1 MNDRPFDR
9 DVEILAETLR
19 LPPSERME
27 YLDRVCSKDAAL
39 CRKVQTLLEAHE
51 QAGDF
56 MGEPAADL
64 ALAGAGYEKP
74 GDVIGR
80 YKLLRQIGEGGCGV
94 VFMAEQEEPVRRC
107 VALKVVKPG
116 MDTKSVIARFEV
128 ERQALALMDHPSI
141 AHVFDAGT
149 TLHGRPFFVMELLTG
164 IKITDYCDRNSLT
177 ASDRLALFIQVCDA
191 VQHAHQKGI
200 IHRDIKPSNVLV
212 ATGADG
218 KAWPKIIDFGIAK
231 AIMGLQLTD
240 KTLFTAAEMLIGTP
254 AYMSPEQADFASVD
268 VDTRT
273 DIYSL
278 GVLLYE
284 LLTGSRPFDT
294 EQLLKSGLDEIR
306 RVIREQEPVRPST
319 RLSRMPLADLTT
331 VAQQRRSEPSKLVRA
346 IRRDLDWIVM
356 KALEKDRARR
366 YATANGL
373 AMDVQRYLANETIS
387 AGPPSHFYRFRK
399 LVSRNRLVFAGI
411 GTAITFLVISLIFV
425 SASLIREQN
434 AHRETREVKLFLEDM
449 LRSIGPSVAAGQDTT
464 MLRGILDQTAAR
476 IGAKLADQ
484 PADEAELRTVIGQV
498 YYELHAFDKAE
509 DMYCGALLA
518 NRKLFGAESK
528 EAAASLNLLGMAL
541 YKIRRLPEAAQAH
554 MEALAIRRRLFG
566 NENLDVAISMNN
578 LAGVYRK
585 MHREEEGEAMI
596 LDALRIRRKLL
607 ANDDLD
613 TANAL
618 ENLGLLLVGE
628 KRYAEGEAKQWEA
641 LAIRKKL
648 TNPEDLDIGMAYAS
662 LGYTATQQGKW
673 SEAESVL
680 RESHRIRRKLLG
692 DGNPQTMDC
701 LRLMCESMEHQAKY
715 TEAETL
721 HRELLGYWEQR
732 TGSDAPEALDQSEAL
747 IRDLVGEKKFKEAE
761 RALDNALSP
770 AFIQQPSSAN
780 LLAVRVDVMARQMR
794 WQEATADATL
804 VLKLQPDNHYRYHI
818 LAPLLVMTDNRPAYE
833 QLCRE
838 MLAKFG
844 ATKDPNVADRT
855 AKDCLL
861 LPHWGIDLTMVSKL
875 ADTAI
880 NAETNDPSMPFFQ
893 ACKAMSEYRAGHFGE
908 AIKWAEKPL
917 GTTQNDLR
925 AYVYAILAMAHSQLG
940 EKEQAREM
948 LAGGNILTPPMSP
961 VNGTNDLGYP
971 WGNWLFARISLDE
984 AATLTQL
991 GSKAGDGPK

>member
-1 MNDRPFDR
+1 MNEGPFDH
-9 DVEILAETLR
+9 DVEILAEALR
-19 LPPSERME
+19 LPPAERME
-27 YLDRVCSKDAAL
+27 YLDRACSKDTAL
-39 CRKVQTLLEAHE
+39 CRKVQALLEAHE

-56 MGEPAADL
+56 LGEPAPGL
-64 ALAGAGYEKP
+64 ALTRAGYEKP

-80 YKLLRQIGEGGCGV
+80 YTLLRQIGEGGCGV
-94 VFMAEQEEPVRRC
+94 VFMAEQGEPVRRC

-116 MDTKSVIARFEV
+116 MDTKSVIVRFEV

-149 TLHGRPFFVMELLTG
+149 TQHGRPFFVMELLTG

-177 ASDRLALFIQVCDA
+177 ASDRLGLFIQVCDA
-191 VQHAHQKGI
+191 VQHAHQKGV

-231 AIMGLQLTD
+231 AITGLQLTD
-240 KTLFTAAEMLIGTP
+240 NTLFTAAEMLIGTP
-254 AYMSPEQADFASVD
+254 AYMSPEQADLASVD

-284 LLTGSRPFDT
+284 LLTGSRPFDAG
-294 EQLLKSGLDEIR
+294 QLVKSGLDEIR

-319 RLSRMPLADLTT
+319 RLSRMPLADLMA
-331 VAQQRRSEPSKLVRA
+331 VAQQRRSEPSKLIRA

-387 AGPPSHFYRFRK
+387 AGPPSQFYRFRK
-399 LVSRNRLVFAGI
+399 LVSRNRVIFAGI
-411 GTAITFLVISLIFV
+411 GTAITFLVISLILV
-425 SASLIREQN
+425 SASFVRERN
-434 AHRETREVKLFLEDM
+434 AHREAQEVKFFLEDM
-449 LRSIGPSVAAGQDTT
+449 LISVGPSVAAGQDTT
-464 MLRGILDQTAAR
+464 MLRGILERTAAHF
-476 IGAKLADQ
+476 GAKLKDQ
-484 PADEAELRTVIGQV
+484 PADEAELRTVIGKV
-498 YYELHAFDKAE
+498 YYELNAFDKAE
-509 DMYCGALLA
+509 EMYRGALVI
-518 NRKLFGAESK
+518 NRKLFRTESK
-528 EAAASLNLLGMAL
+528 QAAASLNLLGMAL

-585 MHREEEGEAMI
+585 MQREEEAEAMI

-607 ANDDLD
+607 ADDDLY

-618 ENLGLLLVGE
+618 ENLGLLLDGE
-628 KRYAEGEAKQWEA
+628 KRYAEGEAKEWEA

-648 TNPEDLDIGMAYAS
+648 TNPEDLDIAIAYAG

-692 DGNPQTMDC
+692 DGNPLTMDC
-701 LRLMCESMEHQAKY
+701 LRLMCESLEHQGKY
-715 TEAETL
+715 TEAEAL
-721 HRELLGYWEQR
+721 HRELLGYWER
-732 TGSDAPEALDQSEAL
+732 RAGSDVPEALGQLEAL
-747 IRDLVGEKKFKEAE
+747 IRDYMGEDKLKEAE
-761 RALDNALSP
+761 QALDKALSP
-770 AFIQQPSSAN
+770 ALIQQPSRAN
-780 LLAVRVDVMARQMR
+780 LLAVRVDVKARQRR
-794 WQEATADATL
+794 WKEAAADAIL
-804 VLKLQPDNHYRYHI
+804 VLKLQPENHYRYHT
-818 LAPLLVMTDNRPAYE
+818 LAPLLVITDNRPAYE

-844 ATKDPNVADRT
+844 TTKDANVADRT

-861 LPHWGIDLTMVSKL
+861 LPQWGVDLTMVSKL
-875 ADTAI
+875 ADTSI
-880 NAETNDPSMPFFQ
+880 NAETNNPSMPFFQ
-893 ACKAMSEYRAGHFGE
+893 ACKAMSEYRSGHFGG
-908 AIKWAEKPL
+908 AIEWAEKPL

-925 AYVYAILAMAHSQLG
+925 SYVYAILAMAHWQLG

-948 LAGGNILTPPMSP
+948 LARGNRLAPPMSS